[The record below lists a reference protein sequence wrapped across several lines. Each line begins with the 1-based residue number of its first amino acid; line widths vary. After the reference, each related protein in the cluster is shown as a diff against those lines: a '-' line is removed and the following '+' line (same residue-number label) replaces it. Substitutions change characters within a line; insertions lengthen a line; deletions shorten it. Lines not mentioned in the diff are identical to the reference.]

1 MDKSFLLRAQA
12 LHESAQELEQ
22 RLSFVD
28 QQLIEMKQF
37 EQSID
42 FIENMDEKEMLAPL
56 GKGVFAKTMIN
67 KEQLFVDVG
76 AGVILQKEPK
86 AVRAILKDQTQ
97 RLEEMRKDLVSQLNV
112 LSAQLDELS
121 SIVDRS

>member
-42 FIENMDEKEMLAPL
+42 FIENTDEKEMLAPL

>member
-42 FIENMDEKEMLAPL
+42 FIENRDEKEMLAPL